1 VAMQSPISSLNLSA
15 HVEAE
20 PASLCDDDV
29 MPRRTPP
36 VSAILLT
43 SGEAATYLGYS
54 SYRTMENFRYRKVG
68 PPYIYLPT
76 GAVRYRQAD
85 LDAWVGSASH
95 PEQRELSYE
104 AFVKRQQAEKRK
116 ARDRERKA
124 QQAAARKAQWVAEE
138 RS

>member
-1 VAMQSPISSLNLSA
+1 MQSPITSLNLSA

-29 MPRRTPP
+29 MPRRTPL
-36 VSAILLT
+36 VSTILLT

-54 SYRTMENFRYRKVG
+54 SNRTMENFRYRKVG

-124 QQAAARKAQWVAEE
+124 LQAAARKAQWVAGE
-138 RS
+138 RA

>member
-1 VAMQSPISSLNLSA
+1 MKYPISSLNLSA
-15 HVEAE
+15 HIEADS
-20 PASLCDDDV
+20 ASLCDDDILL
-29 MPRRTPP
+29 RRTAP
-36 VSAILLT
+36 VSVILLT

-54 SYRTMENFRYRKVG
+54 SNRTMENFRYRKVG
-68 PPYIYLPT
+68 PPYICLPT

-85 LDAWVGSASH
+85 LDAWVGSASR

-124 QQAAARKAQWVAEE
+124 MQAAARKAPWVEGE
-138 RS
+138 QS